1 MNCMNQNHPESKHS
15 ENLRFESFGV
25 VVCILLL
32 HNECVGHV
40 HGWGGTGSGCVFFC
54 VCIPCRQS
62 RHTQNSLAGR
72 IPLNKVL
79 SLVWQEFDIYW
90 PRKILFANRGMKK
103 MSMNQHDFALSH
115 HIIAIVHLESDRC
128 PTVVFL
134 VPGLWEAHDCCHIL
148 YDWII
153 ITVGWG
159 GVAPPARCYTVH
171 LQLRTC
177 LMLHMHTCCLLLYC
191 MFMLDATLPFA
202 CKCAQA
208 GCYATV
214 YFHLHLH
221 TCWMLR

>member
-79 SLVWQEFDIYW
+79 SLVGQEFDIYW

-148 YDWII
+148 YAWII

-159 GVAPPARCYTVH
+159 GVAPPARCYSTVCSCSM
-171 LQLRTC
+171 LRFRS
-177 LMLHMHTCCLLLYC
+177 LASVH
-191 MFMLDATLPFA
+191 MLDATLLCTFI
-202 CKCAQA
+202 CICTHA
-208 GCYATV
+208 GCYGRLV
-214 YFHLHLH
+214 
-221 TCWMLR
+221 

>member
-159 GVAPPARCYTVH
+159 RPTCSLLHRSLAIAHMLDASHAHLLLATLLYVHARCYASVR
-171 LQLRTC
+171 LQVCTSWMLR
-177 LMLHMHTCCLLLYC
+177 YC
-191 MFMLDATLPFA
+191 VLSFAFAHMLDATV
-202 CKCAQA
+202 
-208 GCYATV
+208 G
-214 YFHLHLH
+214 
-221 TCWMLR
+221 